1 MPARILIAGGGIGGL
16 AAAVALARGGQ
27 SVELLEQAAAF
38 SEVGAG
44 IQLGPNVTRRL
55 KALGVLDAARQ
66 LAARP
71 ASVAVRDAQDGA
83 LLARMPL
90 GDSIE
95 RKYGG
100 PYLCMHRADLH
111 AVLLQ
116 AAQALG
122 PRIELNTGT
131 PITQVAAR
139 GDTVCLG
146 SGSHHAWE
154 GDGLVG
160 ADGLWSLV
168 RSRVV
173 EEAAPPRATGHTAWR
188 ALARI
193 EALPSVLRS
202 ADVQVWLGERLHAV
216 AYPVRGGGWLNLVI
230 LAEVQPGGVG
240 AKKQDPA
247 DWDQQADMAAL
258 LAAIGNRC
266 DGVFPLIEAMPQW
279 RAWQL
284 NDRAPLAGPQEMVR
298 GRVALLGDAAHP
310 MLVPGAGC
318 RHGDRGCGGAGRAGG
333 QLRRGQ
339 PARRLRPLCLGALA
353 AQRTRAGQGAAQRR
367 GVSCQ
372 RRQAGGTRCSAARA
386 RRAPA
391 GQPVALR
398 RLSRGRAAAG
408 FRGLRA

>member
-266 DGVFPLIEAMPQW
+266 DGVSALIEAMPQW

-310 MLVPGAGC
+310 MLPYLAQGAGMAIE
-318 RHGDRGCGGAGRAGG
+318 DAV
-333 QLRRGQ
+333 
-339 PARRLRPLCLGALA
+339 ALA
-353 AQRTRAGQGAAQRR
+353 ERVGNCDADSLPAAFGRYASARWQRNARVQ
-367 GVSCQ
+367 
-372 RRQAGGTRCSAARA
+372 ARA
-386 RRAPA
+386 RRNGEVFHASGA
-391 GQPVALR
+391 KRVARDAALR
-398 RLSRGRAAAG
+398 VLGAHLLDNPWLYEG
-408 FRGLRA
+408 